1 MRRIVVEQD
10 TTVSLSDI
18 DNRSC
23 VGIEWEGGSKCM
35 VIRTVDG
42 YCSMNN
48 ETLPNLMNVW
58 YADSVQEYVTRA
70 LNQGNNTNSKAF
82 VFDSTKELCEWMSK

>member
-1 MRRIVVEQD
+1 MRRIVLEQSEI
-10 TTVSLSDI
+10 VSLSEI

-23 VGIEWEGGSKCM
+23 VGIQWEDESKCM
-35 VIRTVDG
+35 IIRTQEG

-48 ETLPNLMNVW
+48 KNLPNIMNVW
-58 YADSVQEYVTRA
+58 YDNSVQGYVTRA

-82 VFDSTKELCEWMSK
+82 VFDNIKDLCEWMSK